1 MISIE
6 QYVEGMEKL
15 LAQVKEGE
23 QTEFSRGYE
32 AALIFALL
40 GARILE
46 ENK

>member
-6 QYVEGMEKL
+6 RYIDGMEKL
-15 LAQVKEGE
+15 LAQVKEGK
-23 QTEFSRGYE
+23 QTEFSRGYR
-32 AALIFALL
+32 AALSLALF